1 MRKSDVSSILSSF
14 SVDNRH
20 QFQSSSCLFFGSH
33 RLLPNFKDVRRER
46 ACTSF
51 SLSMMDQ
58 LSATGGV
65 KDEKCKGKITE
76 KHVRGM
82 IQFNMQN
89 PIQQQNSEEQEC
101 NNNMNLMVDLIR
113 GCLHLLFFFGN
124 NIRITL
130 NVLLSYI
137 ITRFFFW
144 QSSKNHLISI
154 FHLNSLSAYETA

>member
-1 MRKSDVSSILSSF
+1 
-14 SVDNRH
+14 
-20 QFQSSSCLFFGSH
+20 
-33 RLLPNFKDVRRER
+33 
-46 ACTSF
+46 
-51 SLSMMDQ
+51 MMDQ

-154 FHLNSLSAYETA
+154 FHLNHCQHMKRHRFLSRLTKRFLKKDDCDSKDDKSERQRQAEVTADGDEGLD